1 MNIKS
6 FRFNL
11 QELGGAL
18 GDLGTLLPL
27 MVALILING
36 LNTTFVLLG
45 VGLFYLVSGLYYRV
59 PTPVQP
65 LKAVAAISISLGLSG
80 SVISAAGLIMGVI
93 LLILSMTN
101 FIHIVVKFFP
111 QAVIRGIQLSIGLTL
126 LRKGI
131 EIVLSRQ
138 TFLTSSSHAWTDRF
152 PAGIILAVLALLIF
166 FAFEFY
172 FRRRGSG
179 FPSSLALLTFGLL
192 AGVILVDSVPAIG
205 ISVPVLPNMTFPNAG
220 EFWLAITVLVVAQL
234 PLTLGNAVVG
244 MQNTAQLY
252 FQDQASRVTPRAL
265 TASMGLANLAAGLFG
280 AMPMCHGSGGLTAHY
295 KLGART
301 GGANIMIGG
310 LFVLL
315 ALLFGPSALSLFSL
329 IPFAVLGALL
339 VIVGVYHASLLRDL
353 KESSH
358 LAIAAAVAVFT
369 VFLGN
374 LAYGFGVGIL
384 MNGLLVFTTRN
395 AVSPRTLGNEPAWRK
410 LSLLNYLLRN
420 EERSG

>member
-1 MNIKS
+1 MQIKS

-36 LNTTFVLLG
+36 LNTTSVLLG
-45 VGLFYLVSGLYYRV
+45 VGLFYVASGLYYRV

-65 LKAVAAISISLGLSG
+65 LKAVAAISISLGLSAG
-80 SVISAAGLIMGVI
+80 VIGAAGLLMGAI

-131 EIVLSRQ
+131 EIAFQRQ
-138 TFLTSSSHAWTDRF
+138 TFLISSSQSWLDQF
-152 PAGIILAVLALLIF
+152 PIGIFLAVVALMVF
-166 FAFEFY
+166 FLFEFY

-179 FPSSLALLTFGLL
+179 FPSSLALLTFGLI
-192 AGVILVDSVPAIG
+192 AGVILVDNIPVVVLAT
-205 ISVPVLPNMTFPNAG
+205 PVLPVVTFPNASD
-220 EFWLAITVLVVAQL
+220 FWLALTVLVIPQL

-244 MQNTAQLY
+244 MRDTAGLY
-252 FQDQASRVTPRAL
+252 FQDRASRVTPRAL
-265 TASMGLANLAAGLFG
+265 TTSMGLANLAAGFFG

-310 LFVLL
+310 LFILL
-315 ALLFGPSALSLFSL
+315 ALLFGPAALSLFSL
-329 IPFAVLGALL
+329 IPFAVLGTLL
-339 VIVGVYHASLLRDL
+339 VIVGVYHASLISNL
-353 KESSH
+353 KENSQ
-358 LAIAAAVAVFT
+358 LAIAAVVAVCT
-369 VFLGN
+369 IFLGN

-384 MNGLLVFTTRN
+384 LHGLLLFTQRGLI
-395 AVSPRTLGNEPAWRK
+395 SPQTFANELTLRKPLNSDIRTSE
-410 LSLLNYLLRN
+410 
-420 EERSG
+420 